1 MELCMDVQLAPNLQA
16 EVDRL
21 VDSGHFKSTDDV
33 VVHGILLLLTAEG
46 SYDDV
51 QIGIAEAN
59 EGKILDHSTVFANLR
74 SKLTN
79 K

>member
-33 VVHGILLLLTAEG
+33 VAHGILLLLTAEG
-46 SYDDV
+46 S
-51 QIGIAEAN
+51 
-59 EGKILDHSTVFANLR
+59 
-74 SKLTN
+74 
-79 K
+79 